1 MTVTQ
6 AHVTHESIETSII
19 TPGHPDRTNSP
30 EYVATHKRLIFDLD
44 TPCRWCGVK
53 HSDLQIPHVPG
64 VAGPTNPRGATF
76 LESHHFPIEWSIA
89 DAVDWRKV
97 QRDFPQ
103 VTSQEALMAFIDSP
117 ANMAILCDQCHT
129 GKHGA
134 HHVSYADGCV
144 QPYLKD
150 GYQYFAD
157 VDAAALAVDE
167 QIDDALSAPTIA
179 PLTLTP

>member
-1 MTVTQ
+1 
-6 AHVTHESIETSII
+6 
-19 TPGHPDRTNSP
+19 
-30 EYVATHKRLIFDLD
+30 VATHKRLIFDLD

-53 HSDLQIPHVPG
+53 HSDLQAPGVPG
-64 VAGPTNPRGATF
+64 KSGPTNPRGATF
-76 LESHHFPIEWSIA
+76 LESHHSPIEWSIV

-103 VTSQEALMAFIDSP
+103 VDSQEALMAFLDS
-117 ANMAILCDQCHT
+117 AENMLILCDQDHT
-129 GKHGA
+129 SKHGA

-157 VDAAALAVDE
+157 VDAATLAVDE
-167 QIDDALSAPTIA
+167 QIDDALSTPVTPQTPLAPTA
-179 PLTLTP
+179 